1 MQLRLKTLK
10 TDETRRMKTART
22 YTKTRTYHPNAYDF
36 VFASLRHA
44 QEKLG
49 RDRADHSTGHVCGR
63 ELLEGICELAKDHFG
78 LLALSVLADWGVHS
92 TEDIGK
98 MVFELI
104 EAGEMR
110 KTDDDHLE
118 DFIGVYDFHKVFVEE
133 YEIDTSKAFVR
144 S

>member
-10 TDETRRMKTART
+10 SDETRRMKTART
-22 YTKTRTYHPNAYDF
+22 YTKSRIYHPNAYDF
-36 VFASLRHA
+36 VFAALRFA

-49 RDRADHSTGHVCGR
+49 RDRTDHSTGHVCGR
-63 ELLEGICELAKDHFG
+63 ELLDGIAELARDHFG
-78 LLALSVLADWGVHS
+78 LLAISVLYDWGVHG

-104 EAGEMR
+104 ESGEMR
-110 KTDDDHLE
+110 KTDDDQLE
-118 DFIGVYDFHKVFVEE
+118 DFIDVYDFHKVFVED
-133 YEIDTSKAFVR
+133 YEVDTSRAFVR